1 MKAKSV
7 SLLLLLTVGSVAVSA
22 CGSSSTPTVAK
33 ESPTAVKES
42 EERASR
48 LEHKTEV
55 EKKAEESTESSPS
68 ASEEEERKKNLEPLL
83 THRHAIG
90 MSENVLRQRLGS
102 PEHIQ
107 EIEQTAYWYYKYE
120 LSIEEEVEYQ
130 VVIVNGVVRAVNR
143 YS

>member
-1 MKAKSV
+1 
-7 SLLLLLTVGSVAVSA
+7 
-22 CGSSSTPTVAK
+22 VAK

-48 LEHKTEV
+48 LEHKTEA
-55 EKKAEESTESSPS
+55 EKKAEESTESSPA

-107 EIEQTAYWYYKYE
+107 EIEQTTYWYYKYE